1 MPPGRTSGPKDW
13 ESLRCFPQ
21 AEQTDLA
28 APSKLCRYVG
38 PSTALHLRAPAA
50 LPDPLGQ
57 PWSLREK
64 HLLRR
69 PMASGGEAIEGS
81 KARSGTKKRAFV
93 SLQPMGLCCINQLSQ
108 EPNTIKPKQ
117 SPRLGG
123 ITLMYIHW
131 VMPHLWEGTPEGRR
145 GKMSMA
151 HQCASF
157 FHRWAGR
164 PTPLCCSFAA
174 SPAEQRARSRQKR
187 SDW

>member
-1 MPPGRTSGPKDW
+1 MFLAGRADGSRGSQQAVQVRGPEHCSASQGPRGPPSATP
-13 ESLRCFPQ
+13 
-21 AEQTDLA
+21 
-28 APSKLCRYVG
+28 
-38 PSTALHLRAPAA
+38 
-50 LPDPLGQ
+50 GQ

-64 HLLRR
+64 HLLRLL
-69 PMASGGEAIEGS
+69 MASGGDAIEGS

-151 HQCASF
+151 HQCARASSTGGQGGQLHF
-157 FHRWAGR
+157 V
-164 PTPLCCSFAA
+164 AA
-174 SPAEQRARSRQKR
+174 FQPSQRSSGQGPGK
-187 SDW
+187 SVLTGEG